1 MELPKNVTQMGENTG
16 QCKIYVEDY
25 VFSYIKQINQTA
37 ADKPKAVALYGV
49 KKQEEE
55 YTYLFLYG
63 ACVINSL
70 EKENRH
76 LSQAVIQEIE
86 KQRKLHFFSYDFLA
100 YCILQGDWPEGFFV
114 YEQGICRLVN
124 GYARFYE
131 KNDSMLSFMVEK
143 QEDSEPTE
151 VIDESKYTMVRKRQE
166 ELREARMRQPQPPAQ
181 PSSQFHRMKWAM
193 TLMFFALCALGI
205 YSIKGEKT
213 SEELQLAMGRFWE
226 AVTEQ
231 QIPDMMETG
240 GNQVVADFPAN
251 QQTAPTPVPTM
262 EPYPTPTVQPVAT
275 PEPTPAP
282 TLEPTPEPT
291 PAPTEDPAPTQAPK
305 TYESYTVKKGDT
317 LLEISIREYGTKRRV
332 SEICELNKI
341 KNPDNIKVGQKIL
354 LP

>member
-131 KNDSMLSFMVEK
+131 KNDAMLSFMVEK
-143 QEDSEPTE
+143 QEEKEPTE
-151 VIDESKYTMVRKRQE
+151 AIDNSKYNVVRKKQE
-166 ELREARMRQPQPPAQ
+166 EIREARARQPQQ
-181 PSSQFHRMKWAM
+181 SNEPSPQYHRMKWAM
-193 TLMFFALCALGI
+193 TLMFLALCAVGI
-205 YSIKGEKT
+205 YSIKGENT

-231 QIPDMMETG
+231 QIPDMLEAG
-240 GNQVVADFPAN
+240 ADKVVANYSEDQAVATSVPTEVSRPTPTIQPIA
-251 QQTAPTPVPTM
+251 TPAPTP
-262 EPYPTPTVQPVAT
+262 E
-275 PEPTPAP
+275 P

-291 PAPTEDPAPTQAPK
+291 PAPTEAPAPTETPK
-305 TYESYTVKKGDT
+305 TYESYTVKRGDT
-317 LLEISIREYGTKRRV
+317 LLEISIREYGTKSKV
-332 SEICELNKI
+332 SAICELNKI
-341 KNPDNIKVGQKIL
+341 KDPDNIKIGQKIL